1 MSNRTK
7 GRSIGFCA
15 AAAVV
20 LVAAGAITRLSIA
33 DSPKK
38 EPGAASS
45 VHSSSVY
52 TASYSDSRNILDKA
66 SEDLSRAQ
74 NGSSAN
80 EPTKTS
86 GNKTDS
92 TTDPSKK
99 SGTASADKSTTSGKS
114 DSTSKSEKAE
124 NAAGTK
130 TVSFALPLKG
140 DIIRKFD
147 MTQLVYSKTFGD
159 MRVHNGIDIKA
170 KDGETVLAAADGTV
184 KEVREDP
191 LWGNTVVID
200 HGGSILSYYCGLNDV
215 TVKVGDKVKLSRII
229 GTVGECAAECLDE
242 THLHFSMTQNGEYVS
257 PLKIMGLGE

>member
-7 GRSIGFCA
+7 GKSIGFCA

-20 LVAAGAITRLSIA
+20 LIAAGAITRLSIA

-38 EPGAASS
+38 ASDAGSSDS
-45 VHSSSVY
+45 VTSGY
-52 TASYSDSRNILDKA
+52 TASYSDSRNILNKA
-66 SEDLSRAQ
+66 ADST
-74 NGSSAN
+74 GSQKN
-80 EPTKTS
+80 EPS
-86 GNKTDS
+86 DNESEQS
-92 TTDPSKK
+92 TESNAASNPDAK
-99 SGTASADKSTTSGKS
+99 SS
-114 DSTSKSEKAE
+114 DSQSRDKTPIKDKPEKAENTEKAE

-147 MTQLVYSKTFGD
+147 MTQLIYSKTFGD

-170 KDGETVLAAADGTV
+170 KDGETVQAAADGTV
-184 KEVREDP
+184 KEIREDP
-191 LWGNTVVID
+191 LWGNMIVID

-215 TVKVGDKVKLSRII
+215 TVKVGDSVKLSKII